1 MAEEG
6 AVEGKPI
13 GELDQIDA
21 ALDVLEGLGFV
32 LSTIVIEAPLASLEG
47 IEGDVVDG
55 VELVVAVDLRV
66 DEQSDGF
73 GSAVMLCRLAS

>member
-21 ALDVLEGLGFV
+21 ALNVLEGLGFV

-55 VELVVAVDLRV
+55 VELVVAVDL
-66 DEQSDGF
+66 
-73 GSAVMLCRLAS
+73 

>member
-6 AVEGKPI
+6 AVGSKSI

-21 ALDVLEGLGFV
+21 ALDILESLSFV

-55 VELVVAVDLRV
+55 VELVVAVDL
-66 DEQSDGF
+66 
-73 GSAVMLCRLAS
+73 

>member
-6 AVEGKPI
+6 AVGSKSI

-21 ALDVLEGLGFV
+21 ALDILESLSFV
-32 LSTIVIEAPLASLEG
+32 LSTIVIETPLASLKG

-55 VELVVAVDLRV
+55 VELVVAVDL
-66 DEQSDGF
+66 
-73 GSAVMLCRLAS
+73 

>member
-6 AVEGKPI
+6 AVGSKSI

-21 ALDVLEGLGFV
+21 ALDILESLSFV
-32 LSTIVIEAPLASLEG
+32 LSTIVIEATLTSLEG

-55 VELVVAVDLRV
+55 VELVVAVDL
-66 DEQSDGF
+66 
-73 GSAVMLCRLAS
+73 